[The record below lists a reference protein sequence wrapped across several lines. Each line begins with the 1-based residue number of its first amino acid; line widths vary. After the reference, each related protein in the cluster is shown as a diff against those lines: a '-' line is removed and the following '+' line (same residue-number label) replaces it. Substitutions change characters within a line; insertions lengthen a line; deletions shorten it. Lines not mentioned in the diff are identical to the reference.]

1 MKKVVAI
8 ALSLVALSLASEN
21 ITITKEMADALGKN
35 DITKL
40 FLETGNTLVGATVSA
55 SRSSFTIRSDSNKD
69 DRVTCTT
76 QSYDADQRGFEYCE
90 TFVNGLKASSKKL
103 NIDYIRKFY
112 VDIVKIHRNVK

>member
-8 ALSLVALSLASEN
+8 ALSLVGLSFASEN

-55 SRSSFTIRSDSNKD
+55 TSFGFTIRSDSNKD
-69 DRVTCTT
+69 DRVTCKT
-76 QSYDADQRGFEYCE
+76 QSYDADKNGFEYCE

-103 NIDYIRKFY
+103 NIEYIRKFY